1 MFKVLDIGASGLMAQ
16 RTRMDTIAQN
26 VANAHTTRDAAGNLN
41 PYRRRFTVFAP
52 GQPGDTRQPGVHVK
66 DIQID
71 RLSPLPKRFDPGHPD
86 ADNEG
91 YISMPNVDLPVEF
104 VNAIEA
110 SRAYEANITLMETS
124 KAMFN
129 ATLRLI
135 A

>member
-16 RTRMDTIAQN
+16 RVRMDTIAQN
-26 VANAHTTRDAAGNLN
+26 VANISTTHDENGNLN
-41 PYRRRFTVFAP
+41 PYRRRFTVFAA
-52 GQPGDTRQPGVHVK
+52 GQPGDPDKPGVHVK
-66 DIQID
+66 EIGID
-71 RLSPLPKRFDPGHPD
+71 RTSPLPKRYEPGSPD
-86 ADNEG
+86 ADAEG
-91 YISMPNVDLPVEF
+91 YISLPNVDLPVEF

-110 SRAYEANITLMETS
+110 TRAYEANITVMETS